1 MKSILL
7 KLLPKELRQGLTAME
22 ALIKSF
28 DTKEERDYFV
38 DTLVDCISN
47 GEKVSIFIDKGSV
60 SIVKK
65 RAASAKRGPRGPRGP
80 YGPRKGGSK

>member
-1 MKSILL
+1 MNFLVKF
-7 KLLPKELRQGLTAME
+7 LPKELRQGLTAME

-47 GEKVSIFIDKGSV
+47 GEKVSIFINKGSV
-60 SIVKK
+60 SITKTKK
-65 RAASAKRGPRGPRGP
+65 RAT
-80 YGPRKGGSK
+80 KGGSK

>member
-7 KLLPKELRQGLTAME
+7 KLLPKELRQGLAAME

-60 SIVKK
+60 SIVKTKK
-65 RAASAKRGPRGPRGP
+65 RAA
-80 YGPRKGGSK
+80 KGGSK

>member
-47 GEKVSIFIDKGSV
+47 GEKVSIFINKGSV
-60 SIVKK
+60 SITKTKK
-65 RAASAKRGPRGPRGP
+65 RAT
-80 YGPRKGGSK
+80 KGGKK

>member
-1 MKSILL
+1 MNFLVKF
-7 KLLPKELRQGLTAME
+7 LPKELRQGLTAME

-47 GEKVSIFIDKGSV
+47 GEKVSIFIEKGSV
-60 SIVKK
+60 SITKTKK
-65 RAASAKRGPRGPRGP
+65 RAT
-80 YGPRKGGSK
+80 KGGCK

>member
-7 KLLPKELRQGLTAME
+7 KLLPKELRQGLAAME

-28 DTKEERDYFV
+28 DTKEERDYFL

-47 GEKVSIFIDKGSV
+47 GEKVSIFINKGSV
-60 SIVKK
+60 SITKTKK
-65 RAASAKRGPRGPRGP
+65 RAA
-80 YGPRKGGSK
+80 KGGSK

>member
-47 GEKVSIFIDKGSV
+47 GEKVSIFINKGSV
-60 SIVKK
+60 SITKTKK
-65 RAASAKRGPRGPRGP
+65 RAT
-80 YGPRKGGSK
+80 KGGSK

>member
-1 MKSILL
+1 MNFLVKF
-7 KLLPKELRQGLTAME
+7 LPKELRQGLTALE

-47 GEKVSIFIDKGSV
+47 GEKVSIFIEKGSV
-60 SIVKK
+60 TITKAKK
-65 RAASAKRGPRGPRGP
+65 RAT
-80 YGPRKGGSK
+80 KGGSK

>member
-22 ALIKSF
+22 ALIKSI

-47 GEKVSIFIDKGSV
+47 GEKVSIFINKGSV
-60 SIVKK
+60 SITKTKK
-65 RAASAKRGPRGPRGP
+65 RAT
-80 YGPRKGGSK
+80 KGGSK